1 MLNQLIKLEFPEL
14 AAQKDEIVQG
24 KAKNAKITYDLEEQI
39 LQTLGN
45 AESTMELLSTDNLID
60 ILDNSK
66 AVSAEIEE
74 QNKISAEAEK
84 QIDETRE
91 LFRTVAFR
99 ASILFFCIV
108 DLAEINDMYQYS
120 LQWF

>member
-14 AAQKDEIVQG
+14 AQQKDEIVQSN
-24 KAKNAKITYDLEEQI
+24 AKNAKITYDLEEQI

-60 ILDNSK
+60 ILADSK
-66 AVSAEIEE
+66 KVSAEIEE
-74 QNKISAEAEK
+74 QSKISAEAEK

-91 LFRTVAFR
+91 LFRVVAFR

-108 DLAEINDMYQYS
+108 DLA
-120 LQWF
+120 